1 MAVLVKICGI
11 TTADV
16 ADAVVRAGA
25 DFAGLMFHPK
35 SPRNVDLAQASA
47 LAERMR
53 GRVKLVVVLVDPTD
67 EMLGTVIKA
76 VKPDLMQLHG
86 SEPAARVGAIRSR
99 FGVPVMKVMSVAT
112 ADDLAGLAAY
122 EDAADMMM
130 FDAKAPPGAT
140 REGGHGAAFDWQILR
155 ARKLQKPWL
164 LAGGLN
170 AENVARAIRACEAP
184 GVDVSSGV
192 ETAPGKKSPEMIAAF
207 VSAARNAQYGAAA

>member
-1 MAVLVKICGI
+1 MAILVKICGI
-11 TTADV
+11 TTADA

-35 SPRNVDLAQASA
+35 SSRNVDLAQATA

-53 GRVKLVVVLVDPTD
+53 GRVRLVAVASDPSD
-67 EMLGTVIKA
+67 EMLGAVIGA
-76 VKPDLMQLHG
+76 VKPDLIQLHG
-86 SEPAARVGAIRSR
+86 AETAARVGAIRSR

-130 FDAKAPPGAT
+130 FAAKAPAGAT

-155 ARKLQKPWL
+155 ARKFQKPWL

-184 GVDVSSGV
+184 GVDVSSSL
-192 ETAPGKKSPEMIAAF
+192 ETAPGKKSPELIAAF